1 MHTLAEFVVEPL
13 GISLRFQELKL
24 AVHEIPI
31 TIVLS
36 YYHYCYYIIYI
47 ICYCSYYY

>member
-13 GISLRFQELKL
+13 GIPLRFQELKF
-24 AVHEIPI
+24 ADHEIPI
-31 TIVLS
+31 MIVLF
-36 YYHYCYYIIYI
+36 YYHYCYYI